1 MSIESRYTAT
11 LSPNR
16 SRSGTTGW
24 SVIFRHPQPHES
36 YGHPGHRVRRG
47 LGTTDQSVAQRLV
60 DQLNEILGD
69 RSLWTPAAREIAER
83 RFPGAEAIV
92 NAFYD
97 VLAPAT
103 FDFVAIRDEA
113 ISLPGPEDGYARV
126 LLLGT
131 PGAGKTTLVRQLLGT
146 DPKHERFPS
155 TSAAKTTTADIE
167 IVMRPGDFSV
177 VVTFLPKE
185 QVRVLVEDCVCA
197 GVLAAVDGRDDEEIT
212 RRLLEHREQ
221 KFRLSYLLGSLPRL
235 VESEDEDDA
244 DGDGLDE
251 GAEEIGADVS
261 DDSELPFRLQEFVG
275 DIRELATES
284 LDELTSDLGVA
295 PGQATG
301 EDRDALEELLEDSLR
316 ERNRF
321 HELVDR
327 IMEDV
332 EARFTLL
339 GQGQLSVRSDGW
351 PISFGFASDERPRFI
366 ARVNRFSTN
375 NARLFGRL
383 LTPLVQGIRVAAPFA
398 PDWNAKEVPS
408 LVLLDG
414 HGFMHSSNSMTSL
427 PSETMRRL
435 DAVDAV
441 LLVDNAAEAMR
452 AGPGIILKSLVTS
465 GHQSKL
471 RVAFTKFDLVRA
483 ANLPTMAARQNHVRA
498 SLDQAIGEVGKIVG
512 RSAERALNRALE
524 SRVFFL
530 SDVRKASEDL
540 STFTVRQL
548 DALLESLRRAVSAPA
563 IPVSAP
569 VYDEANLVLAMQR
582 AVNEF
587 HDKWH
592 AMLGLPSS
600 ASFPKKHWATV
611 KALTRWI
618 SQLNA
623 EAYSDLTPVADLEQ
637 VIRERVYV
645 FLQRPVSWEP
655 ATSDPDVKELAIA
668 AVCTEVN
675 ARLRDFALRRV
686 IADRYQDWADAFAK
700 HAGTGSTRRRARA
713 IDDIYDV
720 AAPVPGETPDQYGN
734 EFLKDIRVLVR
745 EAITAA
751 NGKVLNVLA

>member
-1 MSIESRYTAT
+1 MAVDSKYRAS

-16 SRSGTTGW
+16 TRSGTTGW

-36 YGHPGHRVRRG
+36 YGPPGHRVRRG
-47 LGTTDQSVAQRLV
+47 LGTADEPSAQRLV
-60 DQLNEILGD
+60 DQLNEILAD
-69 RSLWTPAAREIAER
+69 RSLWSPTARDSAER
-83 RFPGAEAIV
+83 RFPGADPIIK
-92 NAFYD
+92 AFYD
-97 VLAPAT
+97 VLAPAAS
-103 FDFVAIRDEA
+103 DFMALRDA
-113 ISLPGPEDGYARV
+113 AMPLPGPADGFARV

-146 DPKHERFPS
+146 DPKRERFPS

-167 IVMRPGDFSV
+167 IVMRPGDFSA

-185 QVRVLVEDCVCA
+185 QVRVLVEDCVSA
-197 GVLAAVDGRDDEEIT
+197 GVLAAVDGRDEEEIA

-221 KFRLSYLLGSLPRL
+221 KFRLSYLLGNLPRAEQSADDDD
-235 VESEDEDDA
+235 VDDEA
-244 DGDGLDE
+244 PDE
-251 GAEEIGADVS
+251 GAEEIGADAS
-261 DDSELPFRLQEFVG
+261 DEIDLPFRLQEFVSK
-275 DIRELATES
+275 ICELATES
-284 LDELTSDLGVA
+284 IEELTRDLGIA
-295 PGQATG
+295 PDQATG

-316 ERNRF
+316 ERDRF
-321 HELVDR
+321 HELADR

-332 EARFTLL
+332 EARFAML
-339 GQGQLSVRSDGW
+339 GDGKLSARPDGW
-351 PISFGFASDERPRFI
+351 PILFSFSSDVRPSFI

-383 LTPLVQGIRVAAPFA
+383 LTPLVQGIRVGAPFA
-398 PDWNAKEVPS
+398 PEWNAVEVPS

-414 HGFMHSSNSMTSL
+414 LGFGHTSNSMTSL

-435 DAVDAV
+435 DDVDAV

-452 AGPGIILKSLVTS
+452 AGPGVILKSLVTA

-471 RVAFTKFDLVRA
+471 RVVFTKFDLVRA
-483 ANLPTMAARQNHVRA
+483 ANLPNMAARQNHVRA

-524 SRVFFL
+524 NGVFFL
-530 SDVRKASEDL
+530 SDVRKSSDDL

-548 DALLESLRRAVSAPA
+548 DALLESLRTAVAAPA
-563 IPVSAP
+563 VAESAP

-587 HDKWH
+587 HEKWH

-600 ASFPKKHWATV
+600 AQFPKKHWATV
-611 KALTRWI
+611 KALTRWV

-623 EAYSDLTPVADLEQ
+623 ESYADLTPVADLEQ

-645 FLQRPVSWEP
+645 FLQNPVSWEP
-655 ATSDPDVKELAIA
+655 ETRDPDMKEIAIA

-720 AAPVPGETPDQYGN
+720 AAPVPGETPDRYGN
-734 EFLKDIRVLVR
+734 DFLKDIRVLVR
-745 EAITAA
+745 DAIKAA
-751 NGKVLNVLA
+751 NGKVLNVVP